1 MRVLMPPLLL
11 IIFITCGW
19 SVCANAANA
28 DSVVAEELGLMFKL
42 ETDSY
47 EYFRGDIVPVRF
59 FVKNSRDT
67 LQWAWFGCSY
77 RRSYVSI
84 SDEAG
89 GGVWG
94 PVCYFSTHFDEI
106 PPGGYVVDEDEWD
119 MTTNDGLASPGIYR
133 IHAYPAIP
141 GASGYKLNVYFEII
155 EFPTGL
161 DDSGLP
167 TRWGKVKALF
177 R

>member
-1 MRVLMPPLLL
+1 MRALIPPLLL
-11 IIFITCGW
+11 VALITCGW

-59 FVKNSRDT
+59 SVKNIRDT
-67 LQWAWFGCSY
+67 LQWVMFGCY
-77 RRSYVSI
+77 MRVSHLAI
-84 SDEAG
+84 LDEPGEA
-89 GGVWG
+89 VWG
-94 PVCYFSTHFDEI
+94 PGCYLATHWEDI
-106 PPGGYVVDEDEWD
+106 PAGGYVVDEDEWD